1 MEQENFILDTNN
13 KEQQKAYDL
22 VAKTNTSL
30 FITGKAGTG
39 KTTFVKRIQKEI
51 DKNFLVLAP
60 TGIAAITVGG
70 QTMHSF
76 FQFPLE
82 VITPETELDL
92 SDRKAF
98 LLEKVDTIIVDE
110 ASMVRC
116 DLVDAMDRML
126 KMAFSTNLPFGGKQ
140 VVFVGDLCQLPPV
153 ALKDDLEILSKY
165 YGHGMPFF
173 YKAHVLR
180 NMNLPKIE
188 FSKVYRQTDEDFINI
203 LNKMRLGGAT
213 EQDLALLNQH
223 VCTPDDDEDL
233 FITLTAYNKVAESIN
248 HKKLNELSGE
258 EFTYVGEKI
267 GVFSEKDC
275 PAPLT
280 LKLKVGAQVI
290 ICRNNCVDN
299 CVNGTLATVAELD
312 DDYIKVALKNGL
324 KVDVPR
330 TTWISYEKVRNKE
343 TGKLEKRE
351 VGSMEQYPLKLAW
364 AITIHKSQGMTF
376 DRMHLDLTR
385 GVFTSGQAY
394 VAISRMRSLEGLTLS
409 NDIKPHHIMVHH
421 EVQEFYKTMNNYA
434 LIDDEIKIGA
444 LVKTYLD
451 KGDYDCAARVCLE
464 GAISKSQTGDYRN
477 AALLAK
483 RMFDVMLDDDCLLGI
498 AKDVQLLQSATM
510 TGNFLNAVFC
520 LYGNRF
526 EQAIEFADMVL
537 EKRQC
542 LEALFIKGRALYA
555 LGQYNEAYDV
565 VYSINLA
572 IGKPDSSHSID
583 MKQYLFEAKVN
594 EKVGNSNIAICKKL
608 LKLCPVCIDA
618 YAMVRREAI
627 QKDILVDNCTI
638 AEDEGILFVFNDKSV
653 SEEDFVNALTE
664 LDKKSPEFTKFK
676 RMVRKLAA

>member
-1 MEQENFILDTNN
+1 MEQENFKLDTNN

-82 VITPETELDL
+82 VITPETELEL

-140 VVFVGDLCQLPPV
+140 VIFVGDLCQLPPV
-153 ALKDDLEILSKY
+153 ALKDDLDILSKY

-173 YKAHVLR
+173 YKAHVLK

-188 FSKVYRQTDEDFINI
+188 FSKVYRQTDKDFINI
-203 LNKMRLGGAT
+203 LNKMRLGGVT
-213 EQDLALLNQH
+213 EQDLALLNKH
-223 VCTPDDDEDL
+223 VCTPEDNEDL

-248 HKKLNELSGE
+248 QKKLNELPGD
-258 EFTYVGEKI
+258 EFTYVGTKI
-267 GVFSEKDC
+267 GVFNDRDC
-275 PAPLT
+275 PAPLA

-290 ICRNNCVDN
+290 VCRNNCVDN

-312 DDYIKVALKNGL
+312 DDYIKIMLSDGS
-324 KVDVPR
+324 KVEVPK
-330 TTWISYEKVRNKE
+330 TTWFSYEKVRNEE
-343 TGKLEKRE
+343 TGKLEKQE
-351 VGSMEQYPLKLAW
+351 VGSLEQYPLKLAW

-409 NDIKPHHIMVHH
+409 NEIKPHHIMVHT
-421 EVQEFYKTMNNYA
+421 EVQDFYKTMNNYA
-434 LIDDEIKIGA
+434 LIDDELQIGA
-444 LVKTYLD
+444 LVKKYLD
-451 KGDYDCAARVCLE
+451 RGDYDSAARVCLE
-464 GAISKSQTGDYRN
+464 SAIAKSQAGDYRN

-483 RMFDVMLDDDCLLGI
+483 RMFDVMLDDDCLLGL
-498 AKDVQLLQSATM
+498 AKDVRLLQSSTM

-526 EQAIEFADMVL
+526 EQAIEFADKVL
-537 EKRQC
+537 ERRQC
-542 LEALFIKGRALYA
+542 LEALFVKGRALYA
-555 LGQYNEAYDV
+555 LGRYNDAYDV
-565 VYSINLA
+565 VYSINMA
-572 IGKPDSSHSID
+572 IGKPDNSHSID

-608 LKLCPVCIDA
+608 LKLCPVCINA
-618 YAMVRREAI
+618 YAMVRREALN
-627 QKDILVDNCTI
+627 KDLLVDSCNI
-638 AEDEGILFVFNDKSV
+638 AEDEGISYVFNDKSV
-653 SEEDFVNALTE
+653 SEEEFITALSE
-664 LDKKSPEFTKFK
+664 LDKKSPEFTKFR

>member
-1 MEQENFILDTNN
+1 MEQENFKLDLNN

-22 VAKTNTSL
+22 VATTNTSL

-39 KTTFVKRIQKEI
+39 KTTFVRRIQKEI
-51 DKNFLVLAP
+51 NKNFLVLAP

-140 VVFVGDLCQLPPV
+140 VIFVGDLCQLPPV
-153 ALKDDLEILSKY
+153 ALKDDMEILSKY

-173 YKAHVLR
+173 YKAHVLKT
-180 NMNLPKIE
+180 MNLPKIE
-188 FSKVYRQTDEDFINI
+188 FSKVYRQTDKDFINI

-213 EQDLALLNQH
+213 ENDLDLLNEH
-223 VCTPDDDEDL
+223 VCNPDENDDL

-248 HKKLNELSGE
+248 QKKLNELQGD
-258 EFTYVGEKI
+258 EFTYVGTKS
-267 GVFSEKDC
+267 GSFNDKDC
-275 PAPLT
+275 PAPT
-280 LKLKVGAQVI
+280 ALKLKIGAQVI
-290 ICRNNCVDN
+290 ICRNNCVSY
-299 CVNGTLATVAELD
+299 CVNGTLATVVELD
-312 DDYIKVALKNGL
+312 DDYIKVKLNDGI
-324 KVDVPR
+324 KVDVPK
-330 TTWISYEKVRNKE
+330 TIWKSYEKVRSEE

-351 VGSMEQYPLKLAW
+351 VGSFEQYPLKLAW

-409 NDIKPHHIMVHH
+409 NDIKPHHIMVHP
-421 EVQEFYKTMNNYA
+421 EVQDFYKTMNNYA
-434 LIDDEIKIGA
+434 VIDDALSVGA
-444 LVKTYLD
+444 QVKKYLD
-451 KGDYDCAARVCLE
+451 QGNYDGATKVYLE
-464 GAISKSQTGDYRN
+464 SAISKSQAGDYRN
-477 AALLAK
+477 AALMAK
-483 RMFDVMLDDDCLLGI
+483 RMFDVMLDDDALLGV
-498 AKDVQLLQSATM
+498 AKDVQLLQSATT

-526 EQAIEFADMVL
+526 EQAIDFAERVIAR
-537 EKRQC
+537 RQC
-542 LEALFIKGRALYA
+542 LEAMFIKARALYA
-555 LGQYNEAYDV
+555 LGQYEDAYDV
-565 VYSINLA
+565 VYAINMA
-572 IGKPDSSHSID
+572 IGKPDNNHSID
-583 MKQYLFEAKVN
+583 MKQYLLEAKVN
-594 EKVGNSNIAICKKL
+594 EKIGNSNIAICKKL
-608 LKLCPVCIDA
+608 LKLCPVFIGA
-618 YAMVRREAI
+618 YAMMRREAI
-627 QKDILVDNCTI
+627 QKDMLVDQTDAVEN
-638 AEDEGILFVFNDKSV
+638 EGISYVFNDKSI
-653 SEEDFVNALTE
+653 SEEDFVSALIE
-664 LDKKSPEFTKFK
+664 VDKNSPEFTKFK
-676 RMVRKLAA
+676 RMVRRLAA